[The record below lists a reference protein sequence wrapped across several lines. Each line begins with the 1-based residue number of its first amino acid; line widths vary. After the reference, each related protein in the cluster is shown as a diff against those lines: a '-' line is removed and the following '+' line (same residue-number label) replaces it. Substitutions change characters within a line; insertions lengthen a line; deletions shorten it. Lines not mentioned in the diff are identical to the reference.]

1 MGISKLF
8 AEVSCEELLASK
20 KNSVKNRQ
28 QKQQKYI
35 NGETCK
41 GKFLSKRNKENIVLR
56 ASAAISLGYLSSD
69 RTVC

>member
-8 AEVSCEELLASK
+8 AEVSCEEPGYK

-28 QKQQKYI
+28 EKQEKYI
-35 NGETCK
+35 NGETTK
-41 GKFLSKRNKENIVLR
+41 GKFLSKRNTENIALR
-56 ASAAISLGYLSSD
+56 ASAAVPLDYLSSD